1 MNEAEIRETIDGLQ
15 AARRAKDA
23 GFDGVE
29 VWAADIGMVDQFWT
43 PGATGATINGSL
55 ETARGCRARY

>member
-1 MNEAEIRETIDGLQ
+1 VQ

-29 VWAADIGMVDQFWT
+29 VWAAYIGMVDQFWT